1 MANTEMSGGT
11 RPAANNA
18 ERKKE
23 LESPGKKDG
32 VIWSDR
38 KHHLWFPLSFT
49 KYTVKNERIYVD
61 RGLFNTVSDQTLL
74 YRITDIRLKRN
85 FWQKIFG
92 TGTVV
97 LVSKVDADHEL
108 PLENIKNPKEVN
120 EMLSDLIEESRHS
133 KNVVGKEFYSK
144 GSGLEHMPG
153 HGHDDFDCPD
163 DDFDSNY

>member
-1 MANTEMSGGT
+1 MANTEMSGST
-11 RPAANNA
+11 RPAANNE

>member
-1 MANTEMSGGT
+1 MANTEFTGSAK
-11 RPAANNA
+11 PAADNT

-23 LESPGKKDG
+23 LESGENRG
-32 VIWSDR
+32 VVWSDR
-38 KHHLWFPLSFT
+38 KHHLWFPISFT
-49 KYTVKNERIYVD
+49 KYTVKNGRVYRE

-92 TGTVV
+92 TGTVI

-108 PLENIKNPKEVN
+108 ALENIKNPKEIN
-120 EMLSDLIEESRHS
+120 ELLSDLIEESRHS

-144 GSGLEHMPG
+144 GCGLEHM
-153 HGHDDFDCPD
+153 HHDFDGPD
-163 DDFDSNY
+163 DEYFDDEM

>member
-1 MANTEMSGGT
+1 M
-11 RPAANNA
+11 
-18 ERKKE
+18 
-23 LESPGKKDG
+23 
-32 VIWSDR
+32 
-38 KHHLWFPLSFT
+38 
-49 KYTVKNERIYVD
+49 
-61 RGLFNTVSDQTLL
+61 
-74 YRITDIRLKRN
+74 
-85 FWQKIFG
+85 
-92 TGTVV
+92 V

>member
-11 RPAANNA
+11 RPAANNE

-74 YRITDIRLKRN
+74 YRITDIRLKRS